1 MRFLAWVKYLFKR
14 IEEWRKK
21 TDAAIR
27 SLLLQQWRHD
37 RSG

>member
-1 MRFLAWVKYLFKR
+1 MRFLAWVEYLFKR
-14 IEEWRKK
+14 IEEWREK